1 MTLTNTEIINLYLA
15 LQTVV
20 NTESTLVLPGKL
32 GYTLLK
38 NYSLLETE
46 VNAIEQERLQ
56 IITDHHGVQEESD
69 GPYQIPE
76 EEREI
81 ANKELTELSQKTKDI
96 AIKTVPSSILDT
108 VELPISIIHT
118 LYFMLDDSE
127 RA

>member
-1 MTLTNTEIINLYLA
+1 MTLTTTEIINLYLA

-32 GYTLLK
+32 GYILLK

-56 IITDHHGVQEESD
+56 IITNHHGVQEESD